1 MCASEDTIEKVR
13 RQALKQGKVFA
24 NQASREDWYLKE
36 LLQDFPGGPVVR
48 SLPANAGVVGSIA
61 GPEGPQCLGTTEPVL
76 HDKRSH
82 CNEKPTHCN

>member
-1 MCASEDTIEKVR
+1 VRASEDTIEKAR
-13 RQALKQGKVFA
+13 RQAPKQGKVFP

-36 LLQDFPGGPVVR
+36 LLQDFPGGPVVG
-48 SLPANAGVVGSIA
+48 SLPANEGDVGSIA

>member
-48 SLPANAGVVGSIA
+48 SLPANAGDVGSIA
-61 GPEGPQCLGTTEPVL
+61 GPEGSQCLGTTEPVL